1 MASSPCSVE
10 KTRSELSDA
19 VSTPT
24 MASSQQL
31 ETNVNPIVFPETSAL
46 NGTVC
51 GAGAGMGGSVFRIIG
66 DSVFS
71 SVDCDRV
78 LLCST
83 LRMQST
89 YIVEER
95 PDIYLNSSLQLFSFF
110 GRGDKNIIE
119 ECIIIEYSVIE
130 KKQ

>member
-1 MASSPCSVE
+1 MVASSPCSVE

-24 MASSQQL
+24 MASSRQL

-51 GAGAGMGGSVFRIIG
+51 GAGADMGSPVFRIIA

-78 LLCST
+78 LLCRT
-83 LRMQST
+83 LRTQST

-110 GRGDKNIIE
+110 GGEKNIIE
-119 ECIIIEYSVIE
+119 ECTCI
-130 KKQ
+130 